1 VAGRF
6 FYGGDKMRLFV
17 EEILLFVA
25 LLWGCSVLQA
35 EEPVEKHSDRDY
47 VQKLF
52 EETTAKYPHLELD
65 EKLCRDSQKWAEHL
79 ARTGRFHH
87 DKGVRENI
95 ARGYKSCRDTV
106 RAWFKSSGHN
116 RQFQVNKCIG
126 FGASEKDGRRI
137 WVCRFR

>member
-1 VAGRF
+1 
-6 FYGGDKMRLFV
+6 MRLFV
-17 EEILLFVA
+17 EEILLFVV
-25 LLWGCSVLQA
+25 LLWGCAALQA
-35 EEPVEKHSDRDY
+35 AEPVEKHSDRDY

-52 EETTAKYPHLELD
+52 EETVGKYPHLELD
-65 EKLCRDSQKWAEHL
+65 EKLCKDSQKWAEHL

-95 ARGYKSCRDTV
+95 ARGYKTCRDTV
-106 RAWFKSSGHN
+106 RAWFKSPGHN